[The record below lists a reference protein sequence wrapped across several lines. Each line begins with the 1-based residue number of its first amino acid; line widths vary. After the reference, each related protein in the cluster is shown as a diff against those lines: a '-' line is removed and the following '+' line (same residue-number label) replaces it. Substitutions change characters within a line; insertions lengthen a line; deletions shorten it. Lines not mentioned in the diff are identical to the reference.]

1 LLCEK
6 KNPQKEVIMTKSSNL
21 KQQGVK
27 RFTPKQRERLLEILE
42 PLELKN
48 VITDGIND
56 YIGSGTRLMLELLL
70 HAEAEKLCGKW
81 HEHDQER
88 LFVRWGNEKGKAL
101 IDGAK
106 REIERPRVRVARN
119 LSESGGEV
127 QLEMYKV
134 MNSNEL
140 LDNALVAT
148 ILAGVSARKYQSIL
162 ARGLEAKGVSK
173 STVSRKAIAK
183 TKPMV
188 DEFRQSRLDKQ
199 DFVVLLFDGIHV
211 ARKQMIAC
219 VGIDMNG
226 RKHVLGLRVGATEND
241 IVCRDLIREMKE
253 RGLPSDK
260 KYLFVIDGS
269 KALANTIRA
278 AFGQEVAIQRCQ
290 EHKIRDVQ
298 GYLPK
303 KMRAETRK
311 KIQAAYNQT
320 SEKAAWKRLDK
331 IRSELANIS
340 ENAVNSL
347 TEGLYETLTVHR
359 LGITG
364 LLRKSLRTTNI
375 MESAFSSVRR
385 YMGRV
390 SRFRDEAQIELWITR
405 SILEAERHFRTL
417 RGCRHLRKLRENLD
431 AYRGGSHHA

>member
-1 LLCEK
+1 
-6 KNPQKEVIMTKSSNL
+6 MTKSSNV

-27 RFTPKQRERLLEILE
+27 RFSVRQREKLLEILE

-48 VITDGIND
+48 VITGGIND
-56 YIGSGTRLMLELLL
+56 YVGSGTRLMLELLL

-81 HEHDQER
+81 HEHDKER
-88 LFVRWGNEKGKAL
+88 EFVRWGTEKGKAL

-106 REIERPRVRVARN
+106 RPIERPRVRAARN
-119 LSESGGEV
+119 LNDKGGEV
-127 QLEMYKV
+127 QLEMYRA
-134 MNSNEL
+134 MNSKEL
-140 LDNALVAT
+140 LDDALVAT

-162 ARGLEAKGVSK
+162 VRGLQAKGVSK
-173 STVSRKAIAK
+173 STISRKAIAT

-188 DEFRQSRLDKQ
+188 EEFRQSRLDKL
-199 DFVVLLFDGIHV
+199 DLIVIMFDGIHV

-226 RKHVLGLRVGATEND
+226 KKHVLGLRVGATEND
-241 IVCRDLIREMKE
+241 IVCRDLIRDMKE
-253 RGLPSDK
+253 RGLPTDK

-278 AFGQEVAIQRCQ
+278 AFGQDVAIQRCQ

-298 GYLPK
+298 GYLPR

-311 KIQAAYNQT
+311 KLQAAYNQT
-320 SEKAAWKRLDK
+320 SEKAAWKRLSK
-331 IRSELANIS
+331 IRDELSIIS

-390 SRFRDEAQIELWITR
+390 TRFRDEAQIELWITR
-405 SILEAERHFRTL
+405 SILEAQRHFRTL
-417 RGCRHLRKLRENLD
+417 RGSRQLRKLRENLD
-431 AYRGGSHHA
+431 EYRGGSYHA

>member
-1 LLCEK
+1 
-6 KNPQKEVIMTKSSNL
+6 MTKSSNV

-27 RFTPKQRERLLEILE
+27 RFSVRQREKLLEILE

-48 VITDGIND
+48 VITGGIND
-56 YIGSGTRLMLELLL
+56 YVGSGTRLMLELLL

-81 HEHDQER
+81 HEHDKER
-88 LFVRWGNEKGKAL
+88 EFVRWGTEKGKAL

-106 REIERPRVRVARN
+106 RPIERPRVRAARN
-119 LSESGGEV
+119 LNDKGGEV
-127 QLEMYKV
+127 QLEMYRA
-134 MNSNEL
+134 MNSKEL
-140 LDNALVAT
+140 LDDALVAT

-162 ARGLEAKGVSK
+162 VRGLQAKGVSK
-173 STVSRKAIAK
+173 STISRKAIAT

-188 DEFRQSRLDKQ
+188 EEFRQSRLDKL
-199 DFVVLLFDGIHV
+199 DLIVIMFDGIHV

-226 RKHVLGLRVGATEND
+226 KKHVLGLRVGATEND
-241 IVCRDLIREMKE
+241 IVCRDLIRDMKE
-253 RGLPSDK
+253 RGLPTDK
-260 KYLFVIDGS
+260 EYLFVIDGS

-278 AFGQEVAIQRCQ
+278 AFGQDVAIQRCQ

-298 GYLPK
+298 GYLPR

-311 KIQAAYNQT
+311 KLQAAYNQT
-320 SEKAAWKRLDK
+320 SEKAAWKRLSK
-331 IRSELANIS
+331 IRDELSIIS

-390 SRFRDEAQIELWITR
+390 TRFRDEAQIELWITR

-417 RGCRHLRKLRENLD
+417 RGSRQLRKLRENLD
-431 AYRGGSHHA
+431 EYRGGSYHA

>member
-1 LLCEK
+1 
-6 KNPQKEVIMTKSSNL
+6 MTRSSNL
-21 KQQGVK
+21 KQEGVK
-27 RFTPKQRERLLEILE
+27 RFSVKEREKLLEILE

-48 VITDGIND
+48 VITDGVND
-56 YIGSGTRLMLELLL
+56 YIGTGTRLMLELLM
-70 HAEAEKLCGKW
+70 HAEAERLCGKW
-81 HEHDQER
+81 HEHDNER
-88 LFVRWGNEKGKAL
+88 EFVRWGTEQGKAL

-106 REIERPRVRVARN
+106 RSLERPRIRVARN
-119 LSESGGEV
+119 LNGKGGEV
-127 QLEMYKV
+127 QLETYKA
-134 MNSNEL
+134 MNRNEL
-140 LDNALVAT
+140 LDGPLVAA
-148 ILAGVSARKYQSIL
+148 ILAGVSARRYASIV
-162 ARGLEAKGVSK
+162 ARGLEAKGISK

-188 DEFRQSRLDKQ
+188 EEFRQSRLDKL
-199 DFVVLLFDGIHV
+199 DLVVLLFDGIHV
-211 ARKQMIAC
+211 AKRQMIAC
-219 VGIDMNG
+219 IGIDLTG
-226 RKHVLGLRVGATEND
+226 HKHVLGLRVGATEND
-241 IVCRDLIREMKE
+241 IVCRDLIREMQE
-253 RGLPSDK
+253 RGLRTDK

-278 AFGQEVAIQRCQ
+278 AFGQDVAIQRCQ

-303 KMRAETRK
+303 KIRGETRTK
-311 KIQAAYNQT
+311 LQAAYNQT
-320 SEKAAWKRLDK
+320 SEKAAWKRLSKLRD
-331 IRSELANIS
+331 ELANIS

-390 SRFRDEAQIELWITR
+390 SSFEDEAQIELWITR

-417 RGCRHLRKLRENLD
+417 KGCRQLRKLRENLD
-431 AYRGGSHHA
+431 AYRGGSYHA

>member
-1 LLCEK
+1 
-6 KNPQKEVIMTKSSNL
+6 MTKSSNV

-27 RFTPKQRERLLEILE
+27 RFTPKQREKLLEILE
-42 PLELKN
+42 PLDLKN

-56 YIGSGTRLMLELLL
+56 YLGSGTRLLLELLL
-70 HAEAEKLCGKW
+70 HAEAEELCGKW
-81 HEHDQER
+81 HEHDKER
-88 LFVRWGNEKGKAL
+88 QFVRWGTEQGKAL
-101 IDGAK
+101 IHGAK
-106 REIERPRVRVARN
+106 RPIERPRIRVARN
-119 LSESGGEV
+119 LNGTDGEV
-127 QLEMYKV
+127 QLERYRL
-134 MNSNEL
+134 MNEKEL
-140 LDNALVAT
+140 LDQHLIAT

-162 ARGLEAKGVSK
+162 VRGLEAKGVSK
-173 STVSRKAIAK
+173 STISRKAIAT

-188 DEFRQSRLDKQ
+188 EEFRQSPLDKL
-199 DFVVLLFDGIHV
+199 DLVVLLFDGIHV
-211 ARKQMIAC
+211 AKKQMIAC
-219 VGIDMNG
+219 LGIDMNG
-226 RKHVLGLRVGATEND
+226 KKHVLGLRVGATEND
-241 IVCRDLIREMKE
+241 IVCRDLIRDMKK
-253 RGLPSDK
+253 RGLPTDK

-278 AFGQEVAIQRCQ
+278 AFGQDVAIQRCQ

-303 KMRAETRK
+303 KMRAEMRK
-311 KIQAAYNQT
+311 KLQAAYNQT
-320 SEKAAWKRLDK
+320 SEKAAWKRIEK
-331 IRSELANIS
+331 IRNELANIS
-340 ENAVNSL
+340 ENALNSL

-390 SRFRDEAQIELWITR
+390 SRFRKEAQIELWVTR

-417 RGCRHLRKLRENLD
+417 RGYRQLRKLRENLEG
-431 AYRGGSHHA
+431 YRGGSYHA